1 MRWSAVGPILGS
13 VDEHTITV
21 KLELQVG
28 DGSLSGRAVDEGGA
42 SREFAGWLGLIAA
55 IDSFVP
61 PTNDDHSEEAS

>member
-1 MRWSAVGPILGS
+1 MRWNSAGPILGS

-21 KLELQVG
+21 KLELVVG
-28 DGSLSGRAVDEGGA
+28 DGSLSGRAVDGAGA